1 MVSSPARSMP
11 TTFWCWYFLHS
22 STTSGDQSVGQMPTR
37 ALSVVV
43 GSLKDLR
50 ERSFQS
56 TCLLSH
62 PTYLT
67 PNPRPVQ
74 DRGPSVLAS
83 NPDCHGLPAW
93 SSAVC
98 STQCLSLP
106 SSQGAPPATALRHGL
121 ALPRSCVLSTEGGA
135 WAQGTT
141 NGRCLIC
148 PHSSHGEAHPC
159 SGEQTEAHT
168 V

>member
-67 PNPRPVQ
+67 PDPRPVQ

-121 ALPRSCVLSTEGGA
+121 ALPRSCVLSTEGRA

-141 NGRCLIC
+141 MAAVSLSPQQPWRG
-148 PHSSHGEAHPC
+148 SSLLR
-159 SGEQTEAHT
+159 
-168 V
+168 